1 MDQKT
6 KDTFISNARRNIAK
20 IQEFLVDEQKKVQQ
34 LINTKTSGAK
44 VEDKWTE
51 EYVKALNRDRL
62 VQLQK
67 MHDSPYF
74 SKCNSTFEGVTKD
87 YYFGKFSLTEESI
100 YSWVAPVASIR
111 FDVPGP
117 ISYPLPNGKIRSGK
131 LHEKD
136 EYQIVDGK
144 ILFYSTESEGS
155 PRQLVHQEYFSTKKS
170 GFLLPEIVS
179 KMEKAQ
185 DTIIRAHYNNP
196 FVVSGPAG
204 SGKTTLALHRIAYL
218 MQAPASTDIYK
229 NSSIAVFVQ
238 DQRSKDYFSHLL
250 PELGITTVSIM
261 TFTEWA
267 LAILDDMDTSAV
279 NSFSSNLLPDLL
291 YEQEKILAM
300 RSVLSAAD
308 ESKKPKFSKN
318 YFAGLEKIY
327 KPFFSAENAAVFAK
341 QKKENVLDRIDL
353 TLLLALY
360 RLSHK
365 KLSITKRTFVP
376 DDDGALVEKRKSES
390 LEYMLM
396 VVDEFQNYLPEQLT
410 ILKDCINQEHKSV
423 IYVGDIAQQIN
434 PGAIRDWNEIGEFI
448 PSDRHVILNKVY
460 RNTKKILN
468 FIGTLG
474 YSVNI
479 PDSIKEGTE
488 VVNKKFA
495 SVKEKIAFIQELI
508 AKRSERESIG
518 ILGIDTESLTELRNS
533 IETNEFV
540 HIITAR
546 ESQGLEFDTVCLVGF
561 DKDTYFDGYK
571 QFPEQFQAEKQKID
585 RDLLYIALTRA
596 ISGLYLVD

>member
-20 IQEFLVDEQKKVQQ
+20 IREFLTDEQKKVQ
-34 LINTKTSGAK
+34 LLVDTKTSGAK

-67 MHDSPYF
+67 MYDSPYF

-87 YYFGKFSLTEESI
+87 YYFGKFSLTEQSI

-111 FDVPGP
+111 FDAPGP
-117 ISYPLPNGKIRSGK
+117 VSYPLPNGKIRTGK
-131 LHEKD
+131 LREKD

-144 ILFYSTESEGS
+144 ILFYSTESEGN

-218 MQAPASTDIYK
+218 MQAPASTEIYK
-229 NSSIAVFVQ
+229 NSSVAVFVQ

-261 TFTEWA
+261 TFNEWA
-267 LAILDDMDTSAV
+267 LAILDDRETSAV
-279 NSFSSNLLPDLL
+279 TSFIPNLL
-291 YEQEKILAM
+291 YEQEKINAM
-300 RSVLSAAD
+300 RSVLSSG
-308 ESKKPKFSKN
+308 EKPKFSKN
-318 YFAGLEKIY
+318 YFSSLEKIY
-327 KPFFSAENAAVFAK
+327 KPFLSSENAVVFAK

-353 TLLLALY
+353 TLLLTLY
-360 RLSHK
+360 RLAHK

-376 DDDGALVEKRKSES
+376 DDNEGLVEKSKREN

-396 VVDEFQNYLPEQLT
+396 VVDEFQNYMPEQLA
-410 ILKDCINQEHKSV
+410 ILKDCVNQDHKSV
-423 IYVGDIAQQIN
+423 IYVGDIGQQVN
-434 PGAIRDWNEIGEFI
+434 PGALRDWKEINEFI
-448 PSDRHVILNKVY
+448 PSDRHVVLNKVY

-474 YSVNI
+474 YQVSI
-479 PDSIKEGTE
+479 PDSIKEGTD
-488 VVNKKFA
+488 VVVKKFVSA
-495 SVKEKIAFIQELI
+495 EEKIIFIQELV
-508 AKRSERESIG
+508 AKRQENESIG
-518 ILGIDTESLTELRNS
+518 ILGINLESLAEIKES
-533 IETNEFV
+533 IEVNDFV
-540 HIITAR
+540 HILTAR
-546 ESQGLEFDTVCLVGF
+546 EAQGLEFDSVFIVDF
-561 DKDTYFDGYK
+561 HKETYFENYK
-571 QFPEQFQAEKQKID
+571 KFPEQFQAEKKKID

-596 ISGLYLVD
+596 ISDLFVLSI